1 MPHSKESKTF
11 ITKTINA
18 LKTDKKSASFV
29 PIYLTGIPAHEFKNT
44 SVKQMV
50 PHVKD
55 TRKFIQNRAIRN
67 KLKIRVFNPDYA
79 RHTIVEV
86 VLNNQPFIMDTI
98 WEELSHQNIEVH
110 HSFHPLLVSIR
121 DKKGELTS
129 LKQWEPDISLRKGEK
144 LESLLHIE
152 FDRQEEKELANIE
165 ESLKRVLLEAYFAVA
180 DFGDITNKME
190 GLIKNLETVK
200 STGVQRKE
208 DISFLRWLIDG
219 NYIFLGYR
227 HYFLKHS
234 AKKISMGLTLKSGL
248 GILRDDK
255 ESSIYT
261 PRPLEELPPN
271 MKYYVTGDRILT
283 ITRALTKS
291 TVHRRADMDY
301 IGIKEFDSKGRVIGE
316 HRFLGLFSSKAY
328 NANTREIPIIHRKI
342 TEVLKRER
350 HLGTENHSY
359 KALINIL
366 ETYPRDELF
375 QISTDDLQRISVGI
389 LHLYERR
396 KVKLFVR
403 RVNHERMISAMIY
416 IPRDKMNSTLR
427 RKIETI
433 LMAAYNGESI
443 EVNVQIGE
451 SALARIFIKIRT
463 MPPEPPAIND
473 TTVEKL
479 VVEAASSWEDDMRT
493 ALIDLHGEHKGLQY
507 FSKYAKAFRAGYRE
521 NTSVHVAVQD
531 IANLSTLNKN
541 EDFHVALYPNKD
553 SKSAQ
558 LKVFRVNEM
567 INLSSIMPMFDNMGL
582 FVKNEHP
589 NRVSLPSGDTIWI
602 HDFTILLTNGHIV
615 KDDNVISTLSQALT
629 MAWRGELESDSLNR
643 LLLTGKISVRSVII
657 LRAYVAYMQ
666 QIGIKYPQEYIRDT
680 LVKHSNIANMLAN
693 LFDARFDINLSKEQS
708 NKKQK
713 DICKKF
719 NKAMNDVAVLDEDV
733 ILTRFKAIIVA
744 TMRTNAWQRKD
755 ITDPL
760 AFKIR
765 SADVPDLVKPNP
777 LFEIFVYSSH
787 VEGIHLRGGM
797 IARGG
802 LRWSDR
808 PADFRTEILGLMKT
822 QMTKN
827 AVIVPVGSKG
837 GFVLKTPPCDLKQ
850 PETCDRDSL
859 MKHVQENYSTFVRSL
874 LSVTDN
880 LINGKVTHPRNV
892 KYYDGDD
899 PYLVVAADKGT
910 ATFSDL
916 ANSVAIESDYWEGKH
931 NGFWLGDAFAS
942 GGSNGYDHKKMGITA
957 RGAWEC
963 VKHHFRHLGKDIQS
977 EDFSV
982 MAVGDMA
989 GDVFGNGMLLS
1000 KHICLKAAYNH
1011 MHIFIDPKP
1020 NSATSYK
1027 ERLRLFKNP
1036 RLNWSN
1042 YESKLIS
1049 KGGGIFSRKDKS
1061 IKLTPQIQE
1070 MLDISDKEL
1079 APDALIQKLITMDVE
1094 LIWNGGIGTFVKSSQ
1109 ENHADVGDRANDTIR
1124 VNAKDLNAKVIG
1136 EGGNLGFTQ
1145 LARVEYALHGG
1156 AINTDAIDNSAGVD
1170 CSDHEVNI
1178 KILLNL
1184 VQANSKLSDK
1194 ERNSTL
1200 AKMTNE
1206 VGLQVLKDNYYHSQA
1221 LSIKER
1227 ASIKDH
1233 ATNKQLMINLEKKG
1247 SLDLGVEFLP
1257 AYEDLDAR
1265 FNKGKGL
1272 TRPELS
1278 ILLAYAKM
1286 DVYDEI
1292 ISTKLP
1298 DEKCLEHYLVDY
1310 FPTLLQT
1317 KYLNHMNNHR
1327 LNREIIA
1334 TQVANEIVNR
1344 MGPTFLDRMMQET
1357 GSNNEDISRAYLI
1370 SRSLINA
1377 QNYWEVI
1384 ESLDNKV
1391 SMDSQMKM
1399 LESVKKLVEYTTFWF
1414 LRNGKSNLDIAKEVT
1429 KYSSIFTEISETLT
1443 TYQTKDMVIRHKQRI
1458 RKWKDAGLP
1467 VKIAQQFS
1475 LLSTMTCA
1483 PDVAR
1488 ISIKTK
1494 QPVKKIME
1502 LHFMVGERL
1511 GVDEL
1516 HKATRNIPISDN
1528 WQRVGS
1534 LAIIDDLYSYQQK
1547 ATSSIASNQT
1557 KADAKIALDLWTK
1570 SKGNSYNQ
1578 YDNLL
1583 AELKRQPVVNHAM
1596 LNVAL
1601 GQLKGLLL
1609 DK

>member
-1 MPHSKESKTF
+1 MPQSSKSKKF
-11 ITKTINA
+11 IKEVSSLLKNDKRAA
-18 LKTDKKSASFV
+18 LFV
-29 PIYLTGIPAHEFKNT
+29 PIYLTGIPASEFDET
-44 SVKQMV
+44 SLKQMGN
-50 PHVKD
+50 HVKGTLD
-55 TRKFIQNRAIRN
+55 FIQKREPKSHI
-67 KLKIRVFNPDYA
+67 KIRVFNPDYT
-79 RHTIVEV
+79 RHTVVEV
-86 VLNNQPFIMDTI
+86 VIDNQPFIMDTI
-98 WEELSHQNIEVH
+98 WEEINHQKMEVH
-110 HSFHPLLVSIR
+110 HSFHPLIVSRR
-121 DKKGELTS
+121 DNKGVLKS
-129 LKQWEPDISLRKGEK
+129 LKQWSPEASLTKDET

-152 FDRQEEKELANIE
+152 FDRQEEKQLPIIE
-165 ESLKRVLLEAYFAVA
+165 EALKRVLLEAYCAVA

-190 GLIKNLETVK
+190 GLIKSLETTK
-200 STGVQRKE
+200 STAIQRKE
-208 DISFLRWLIDG
+208 DMAFLRWLIDG

-234 AKKISMGLTLKSGL
+234 GKKVSMGLTLKSGL
-248 GILRDDK
+248 GIMREDK

-291 TVHRRADMDY
+291 NVHRRADMDY
-301 IGIKEFDSKGRVIGE
+301 VGIKEFDSKGRVIGE

-328 NANTREIPIIHRKI
+328 NSNIREVPIINRKI
-342 TEVLKRER
+342 TEVLRREKG
-350 HLGTENHSY
+350 LGVNNHSY
-359 KALINIL
+359 KSLINIL

-375 QISTDDLQRISVGI
+375 QISTDDLHRISVGI

-403 RVNHERMISAMIY
+403 RVNHERMISALIY
-416 IPRDKMNSTLR
+416 VPRDRMNTNIRS
-427 RKIETI
+427 KIETI
-433 LMAAYNGESI
+433 LMAAYNGESV
-443 EVNVQIGE
+443 EVNVNIGE
-451 SALARIFIKIRT
+451 SALARIFMKIRT
-463 MPPEPPAIND
+463 MPPEPPAISD
-473 TTVEKL
+473 KTVERL
-479 VVEAASSWEDDMRT
+479 VVEAANSWEDDMRD
-493 ALIDLHGEHKGLQY
+493 ALIDIHGEHKGLQH
-507 FSKYAKAFRAGYRE
+507 FNTYARSFKAGYRE
-521 NTSVHVAVQD
+521 NTPVHVAVQD
-531 IANLSTLNKN
+531 IANLSTLK
-541 EDFHVALYPNKD
+541 EDSDFHVALYPHKD
-553 SKSAQ
+553 GKSAQ
-558 LKVFRVNEM
+558 LKVFRVNNM

-589 NRVSLPSGDTIWI
+589 NRVTLPNNTTIWI
-602 HDFTILLTNGHIV
+602 HDFTILLTNGNVI
-615 KDDNVISTLSQALT
+615 DNDNVISTISQALT
-629 MAWRGELESDSLNR
+629 MSWGGELESDSLNR
-643 LLLTGKISVRSVII
+643 LLLTGKIDVRSVIN

-666 QIGIKYPQEYIRDT
+666 QIGMKYPQEYVRDT
-680 LVKHSNIANMLAN
+680 LVKHSNIAHMIAG
-693 LFDARFDINLSKEQS
+693 LFDARFDINLTNEQS
-708 NKKQK
+708 AKKQK
-713 DICKKF
+713 NICKKF
-719 NKAMNDVAVLDEDV
+719 NKAMNNVAVLDEDM
-733 ILTRFKAIIVA
+733 ILTRMKKIVA
-744 TMRTNAWQRKD
+744 ATVRTNAWQREN

-765 SADVPDLVKPNP
+765 SADVPDLVKPHP
-777 LFEIFVYSSH
+777 LFEIFVYSSN

-837 GFVLKTPPCDLKQ
+837 GFVLKTPPCNLKD
-850 PETCDRDSL
+850 PETCDRDAL
-859 MKHVQENYSTFVRSL
+859 MAHVQENYSTFVRSL
-874 LSVTDN
+874 ISVTDN
-880 LINGKVTHPRNV
+880 LIQGKIVPPKATKR
-892 KYYDGDD
+892 YDGDD

-916 ANSVAIESDYWEGKH
+916 ANSVALKSDYWPGKH

-1011 MHIFIDPKP
+1011 MHIFIDPNP
-1020 NSATSYK
+1020 NSAESYK
-1027 ERLRLFKNP
+1027 VRKHLFKNP
-1036 RLNWSN
+1036 HLNWSN
-1042 YESKLIS
+1042 YDTKKIS
-1049 KGGGIFSRKDKS
+1049 KGGGIFSRSEKS

-1070 MLDISDKEL
+1070 MLGINDKEL
-1079 APDALIQKLITMDVE
+1079 SPDALIQKLITMDVE
-1094 LIWNGGIGTFVKSSQ
+1094 LIWNGGIGTFVKSSD
-1109 ENHADVGDRANDTIR
+1109 ESHADVGDRANDTIR
-1124 VNAKDLNAKVIG
+1124 VDAKDLKAKVMG

-1145 LARVEYALHGG
+1145 LARIEYALHGG

-1184 VQANSKLSDK
+1184 VQANTKLSDK
-1194 ERNSTL
+1194 ERNSIL
-1200 AKMTNE
+1200 AKMTDE

-1221 LSIKER
+1221 LSIKQR
-1227 ASIKDH
+1227 AAIKDH
-1233 ATNKQLMINLEKKG
+1233 ATNKQLMLGLEKKG
-1247 SLDLGVEFLP
+1247 SLDPAVEFLP
-1257 AYEDLDAR
+1257 TYEDLDAR
-1265 FNKGKGL
+1265 FNTGKGL

-1298 DEKCLEHYLVDY
+1298 DAECLQHYLVDY

-1317 KYLNHMNNHR
+1317 KYTKHMQDHR
-1327 LNREIIA
+1327 LSREIVA
-1334 TQVANEIVNR
+1334 TQIANEIVNR
-1344 MGPTFLDRMMQET
+1344 MGPTFLNRMNQET
-1357 GSNNEDISRAYLI
+1357 GRSNEDISRAYLI

-1377 QNYWEVI
+1377 QSYWEII

-1391 SMDSQMKM
+1391 SMDTQMQM

-1414 LRNGKSNLDIAKEVT
+1414 LRHGKHPMDIEKEVAIY
-1429 KYSSIFTEISETLT
+1429 KDIFSEIASTLT
-1443 TYQTKDMVIRHKQRI
+1443 NYQTKDMVARHKKRTN
-1458 RKWKDAGLP
+1458 KWKESGLSL
-1467 VKIAQQFS
+1467 KIAQQFS

-1483 PDVAR
+1483 PDVAH
-1488 ISIKTK
+1488 IAIGTK
-1494 QPVKKIME
+1494 KPVSKIME
-1502 LHFMVGERL
+1502 IHFMVGEKL
-1511 GVDEL
+1511 GVDAL
-1516 HKATRNIPISDN
+1516 HNATRSIPVSDN

-1547 ATSSIASNQT
+1547 ATCNIASKRN
-1557 KADAKIALDLWTK
+1557 KSDANSALNSWVA

-1583 AELKRQPVVNHAM
+1583 SELKRQPVVNHAM
-1596 LNVAL
+1596 LNVVL
-1601 GQLKGLLL
+1601 GHLKGLLL